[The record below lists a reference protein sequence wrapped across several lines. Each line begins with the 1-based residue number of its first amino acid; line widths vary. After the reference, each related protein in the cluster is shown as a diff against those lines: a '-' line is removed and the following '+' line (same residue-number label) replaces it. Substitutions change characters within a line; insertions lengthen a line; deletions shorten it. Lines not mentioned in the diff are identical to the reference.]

1 MPNLVFYEETK
12 RHMYIPA
19 NIPCLAY
26 TGVVEEIRLLIPLVV
41 LAAFC
46 LAIEITLNR
55 LDKTFSQ
62 NWWFVFASAISI
74 IADLTWSSWTASTPM
89 ADIINYGETSG
100 HLIFAIASF
109 LFVVAL
115 LLFWTVLSGVRQIFI
130 EAPGGGWGWGVLR
143 IAPLAILAWL
153 LFEAMLRGNA
163 AVGGDGLMRLL
174 GL

>member
-1 MPNLVFYEETK
+1 
-12 RHMYIPA
+12 MYIPA
-19 NIPCLAY
+19 NLICLAY
-26 TGVVEEIRLLIPLVV
+26 TGVVEEIRLLVPFAV

-46 LAIEITLNR
+46 LALEIILSR

-62 NWWFVFASAISI
+62 SWWFFFASAISI

-109 LFVVAL
+109 LIIVCL
-115 LLFWTVLSGVRQIFI
+115 LLIWMVFSGVRQIII

-143 IAPLAILAWL
+143 LTPLAILAWL